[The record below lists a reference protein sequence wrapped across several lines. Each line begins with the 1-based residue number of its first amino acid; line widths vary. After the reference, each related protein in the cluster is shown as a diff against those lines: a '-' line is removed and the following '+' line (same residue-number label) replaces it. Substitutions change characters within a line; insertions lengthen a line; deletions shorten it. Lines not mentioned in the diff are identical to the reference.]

1 MILLVSLALFLYLC
15 TRMRRYHFSIF
26 FTCLVL
32 TCVGTSCE
40 WLRKYRQGDA
50 LVEVDGQKLYQAT
63 VDEITRNALTPAD
76 STQIADA
83 FIAQWMAEATLYA
96 KAQRAV
102 HDHQAIEQLVE
113 NYRRTLYVQA
123 YEQLLVEREMPKH
136 VEMDSIQAYYDTH
149 SEAFVLEENLIR
161 GLLIVVPVQA
171 PSLKD
176 LRKWL
181 QTIDEVHLEKI
192 EKYAYQ
198 NASGYELF
206 TEQWQTLQ
214 NIILRMPLEQ
224 NNLAQQLRQ
233 RDIIEMSDSINTYFL
248 RVTDKRLVG
257 EPMPLEYAKPEIEQI
272 ILNQR
277 KIEFI
282 NNIR

>member
-1 MILLVSLALFLYLC
+1 
-15 TRMRRYHFSIF
+15 MRRYYLSIL

-32 TCVGTSCE
+32 ACVSTSCE
-40 WLRKYRQGDA
+40 WLHQYRLGDA

-63 VDEITRNALTPAD
+63 VDEVTRNAPTPAD
-76 STQIADA
+76 SAKIADA
-83 FIAQWMAEATLYA
+83 FIAQWTAEVTLYA

-102 HDHQAIEQLVE
+102 RDQQAIERLVE

-123 YEQLLVEREMPKH
+123 YEQLLVERDMPKY
-136 VEMDSIQAYYDTH
+136 VEADSIQAYYDAH
-149 SEAFVLEENLIR
+149 PEAFVLEENLIR

-171 PSLKD
+171 PALKD

-181 QTIDEVHLEKI
+181 QTIDEEHLEKI

-224 NNLAQQLRQ
+224 NNLTQQLRQ

-248 RVTDKRLVG
+248 RITDKRLVG
-257 EPMPLEYAKPEIEQI
+257 EPMPIEYAQSEIEQI
-272 ILNQR
+272 ILNKR